1 MTEQE
6 EKRKRPESGM
16 SAGVTAALI
25 ALILAVT
32 AGGNGGVVHI
42 AADLPVGKAQLAQ
55 HGDHRG
61 HVVYIEG
68 AVGNQLVV
76 VALSVLAQRHGA
88 GGNVHILRQ
97 IVGLGGVEGLTT
109 AA

>member
-32 AGGNGGVVHI
+32 AG
-42 AADLPVGKAQLAQ
+42 
-55 HGDHRG
+55 
-61 HVVYIEG
+61 
-68 AVGNQLVV
+68 
-76 VALSVLAQRHGA
+76 VLALLYFTALRPLLQKARAGRADA
-88 GGNVHILRQ
+88 GGDDR
-97 IVGLGGVEGLTT
+97 GAAGDACGAFGADTGGGQ
-109 AA
+109 